1 MKIKATLSIGFCQA
15 IRKTEIEINDE
26 ELEGMTEDEKNEY
39 IQETVNAWADNYIEI
54 NWNENN

>member
-15 IRKTEIEINDE
+15 IRETKIEINDE
-26 ELEGMTEDEKNEY
+26 ELKDMTEEEKEEY